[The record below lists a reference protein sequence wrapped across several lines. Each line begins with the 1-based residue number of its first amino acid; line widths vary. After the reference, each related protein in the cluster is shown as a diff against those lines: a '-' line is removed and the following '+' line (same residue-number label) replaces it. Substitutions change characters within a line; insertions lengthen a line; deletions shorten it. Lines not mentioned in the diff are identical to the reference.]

1 MTQNQNQKIPEKLF
15 FKRKKI
21 SLGKIVKR
29 IAIIII
35 SLLSLFPIL
44 WIFITSLKTDVEAVA
59 MPPKWFFRPTF
70 QNYID
75 AFIEK
80 GFIGNFFNSII
91 VALVSILIVLLVGV
105 PAAYSLAR
113 FNFRGKKD
121 LAFWILSTRMAPPI
135 TFLIPFFLMFRTL
148 GLNDTLIG
156 LIILHI
162 TINLALV
169 IWMMKGFFQEIPIE
183 IEEAAMVD
191 GCSPF
196 QTFLKITIPIAATG
210 IFATA
215 ILSFVFSWNELM
227 FAIVLTSNKAV
238 TAPAAIY
245 NFIGYYEIR
254 WGVLCA
260 ASVIVL
266 IPVLAFILLVQK
278 NLIRG
283 LTFGAI
289 K

>member
-1 MTQNQNQKIPEKLF
+1 MDEIKVG
-15 FKRKKI
+15 KRKKRVG
-21 SLGKIVKR
+21 GKILKR
-29 IAIIII
+29 IAIAIVT
-35 SLLSLFPIL
+35 LLSLFPIA
-44 WIFITSLKTDVEAVA
+44 WIVLTSLKTDVEAVA
-59 MPPKWFFRPTF
+59 MPPKWIFRPIY
-70 QNYID
+70 QNYIE
-75 AFIEK
+75 ALIEK
-80 GFIGNFFNSII
+80 GFLENFLNSVI
-91 VALVSILIVLLVGV
+91 VACVSIFIVLLVGV

-113 FNFRGKKD
+113 FSFRGKKD
-121 LAFWILSTRMAPPI
+121 IAFWILSTRMAPPI

-148 GLNDTLIG
+148 GLNDTLVG

-169 IWMMKGFFQEIPIE
+169 IWMMRGFFQEIPVE
-183 IEEAAMVD
+183 VEEAAMVD
-191 GCSPF
+191 GCSPLQAF
-196 QTFLKITIPIAATG
+196 FKISVPIASTG

-215 ILSFVFSWNELM
+215 ILSFIFSWNELM
-227 FAIVLTSNKAV
+227 FAIVLSSNKAV

-245 NFIGYYEIR
+245 NFIGYYEVR

-266 IPVLAFILLVQK
+266 VPVMVFIMLVQK

>member
-1 MTQNQNQKIPEKLF
+1 MHKPF
-15 FKRKKI
+15 AGRRKKI
-21 SLGKIVKR
+21 STGKVLKR
-29 IAIIII
+29 IIITIVT
-35 SLLSLFPIL
+35 LMSLFPIF
-44 WIFITSLKTDVEAVA
+44 WIAITSFKTDVEAVA
-59 MPPKWFFRPTF
+59 MPPKWFFRPIY
-70 QNYID
+70 QNYIE

-80 GFIGNFFNSII
+80 GFVGNFLNSII
-91 VALVSILIVLLVGV
+91 IACVSIFIVLLVGV

-113 FNFRGKKD
+113 FNFRGKRD
-121 LAFWILSTRMAPPI
+121 IAFWILSTRMAPPI

-148 GLNDTLIG
+148 GLNDTLLG

-169 IWMMKGFFQEIPIE
+169 IWMMRGFFQEIPVE

-196 QTFLKITIPIAATG
+196 QTFFKITVPIAITG

-215 ILSFVFSWNELM
+215 ILSFIFSWNELM
-227 FAIVLTSNKAV
+227 FAIVLSSNKAV

-245 NFIGYYEIR
+245 NFIGYYEVR

-260 ASVIVL
+260 ASIIVL
-266 IPVLAFILLVQK
+266 VPVMVFILLVQK